1 MTPDQFEPFAETKTN
16 VCKLLRDAWLI
27 LEDGPDDS
35 DMARANDKIV
45 EAMVLA
51 RVVCKEASL

>member
-1 MTPDQFEPFAETKTN
+1 MTPEQFEPFAETKTN

-35 DMARANDKIV
+35 DRARANAKIG
-45 EAMVLA
+45 EAMAIA